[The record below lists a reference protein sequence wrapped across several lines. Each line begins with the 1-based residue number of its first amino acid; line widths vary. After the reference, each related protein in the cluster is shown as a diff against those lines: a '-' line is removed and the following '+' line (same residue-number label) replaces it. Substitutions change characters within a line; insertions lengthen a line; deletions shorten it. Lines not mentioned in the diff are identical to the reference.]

1 MADINLSG
9 GVDLDRIPEGGETLT
24 LIVFGTLSSEKT
36 TYKDNG
42 EVVITRTFK
51 AEMAVE
57 AEPDAGLYDVV
68 RAADDRRKGRT
79 PLLGVE

>member
-1 MADINLSG
+1 MADVNVSG
-9 GVDLDRIPEGGETLT
+9 AVDLDRIPEGGETMT
-24 LIVFGTLSSEKT
+24 LIVHGSLASEKT

-42 EVVITRTFK
+42 EVVVTRTFK
-51 AEMAVE
+51 VEMAVE
-57 AEPDAGLYDVV
+57 ADPALDLYSVV